1 MEKLRNSENNDGK
14 GNPLG
19 MSTRP
24 QLIKKI
30 SEVVF
35 RSYLKIIPEIC
46 FSINGVSYF
55 RGQHEVKH
63 LFYETGM

>member
-1 MEKLRNSENNDGK
+1 MEKELRNWESNDGK

-19 MSTRP
+19 MPTRP
-24 QLIKKI
+24 QIIKKI
-30 SEVVF
+30 YEVLF
-35 RSYLKIIPEIC
+35 RSYLKSLPEIC

-63 LFYETGM
+63 SF